1 MNFGKYLVDN
11 SAVEKEGFIQAVIK
25 QLESRPSTLSAVV
38 ELNLLDVDKL
48 LEVIFLSLDSGNDIL
63 SSMKQLGVSDE
74 ILAKIDEF
82 QSVHTKN
89 LIDLLVNEKYA
100 EKSQV
105 LELYEKYQKEDFS
118 NTATEVESDIPSD
131 NSASGEGDSLISAAA
146 LESLKELQGGDI
158 DMSQFEEMGID
169 EVTVERVEPVVEV
182 EKNEEVSDT
191 SDVEISS
198 AALESLKELGGVS
211 DEELAALTKVTEN
224 IAEANESILEPQA
237 QDFITIFDEKKNKK
251 INKIL
256 SMIKDSA
263 QTDGDIANYF
273 NSLFRELHIVK
284 EAAVLV
290 DAKYSKKLIEIW
302 ELIIDKIFTLSTP
315 ELKAWYFSYESALQD
330 TADILWEIR
339 EDIGSGRSE
348 EEYMKSEESK
358 NKYLTNIS
366 LLKKIITELA

>member
-118 NTATEVESDIPSD
+118 NTVTEVESDIPSD